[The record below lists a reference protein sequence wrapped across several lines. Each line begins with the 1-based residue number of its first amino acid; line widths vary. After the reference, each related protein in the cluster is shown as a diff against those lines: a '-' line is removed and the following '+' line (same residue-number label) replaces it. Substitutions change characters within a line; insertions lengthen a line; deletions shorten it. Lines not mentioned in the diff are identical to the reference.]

1 MKLIAVIPILYR
13 DRQYWLGDELPLSDD
28 AMKETWINGGA
39 AVAKEDSETPKK
51 VAKAVPASA
60 TPGITGVAVGGE
72 GAMENLAGK
81 IPATPK
87 RRRK

>member
-13 DRQYWLGDELPLSDD
+13 DRQYWPGDELPLSDD

-39 AVAKEDSETPKK
+39 AVMKEDNETPKK
-51 VAKAVPASA
+51 VEKAVPATA
-60 TPGITGVAVGGE
+60 VPGIPGIAVGGE
-72 GAMENLAGK
+72 GASENLAGRV
-81 IPATPK
+81 PATPK